1 MSTRL
6 FLLGAVS
13 ASSLLGTTASAQ
25 FDDLVAEKDYQ
36 ECLAEAM
43 QHSEPAVCGVPFILN
58 TIEVLG
64 DRDFNSPGSS
74 SIVTADVVADVSADH
89 PAEIL
94 NTLPGVNIHTNSGQE
109 HLIAIRS
116 PVLTGGAGQGSF
128 LVLENGVPTRS
139 PAFGNVNMLMD
150 VHHETAEA
158 IEVVRGPAS
167 AKYGSNA
174 VHGLINFILPGA
186 GRTEDGLDVRLTGS
200 TLSRYKADGVFA
212 SDVVGEGSVLSVSLQ
227 HDAGWRDDT
236 GLDQQKVSAS
246 QGFTLGTWDGE
257 AWFSFVNL
265 NQETGGF
272 VQGPDAY
279 EDEDLSEANAN
290 PEAFRDAKY
299 AIAAV
304 RLGTEFGDNTLSVTP
319 YARWQE
325 MEFRQHFLPYKGFEE
340 NSHSAWGVQARL
352 DGVVGDLQW
361 RIGSMVDI
369 ASGDLSETQPA
380 PFGFFPGD
388 SRFPVGVHYD

>member
-6 FLLGAVS
+6 IHLLGAGSVL
-13 ASSLLGTTASAQ
+13 ALLAGIASAQ
-25 FDDLVAEKDYQ
+25 TSEAKQNLDSESEAATENGFERAYLEGRVSDLCYPCVQASQLSLD
-36 ECLAEAM
+36 
-43 QHSEPAVCGVPFILN
+43 N
-58 TIEVLG
+58 IEVFG
-64 DRDFNSPGSS
+64 DRTENDPGSFAFIDS
-74 SIVTADVVADVSADH
+74 ANVLEASADH

-94 NTLPGVNIHTNSGQE
+94 NTLPGVNVQINSGQE
-109 HLIAIRS
+109 HLIAVRS

-186 GRTEDGLDVRLTGS
+186 GRTEDGLDIRLTGS

-212 SDVVGEGSVLSVSLQ
+212 SDEVGEGSVLSVSLQ

-246 QGFTLGTWDGE
+246 QAFELGDWSGE

-272 VQGPDAY
+272 VGGTDAY
-279 EDEDLSEANAN
+279 KDEDLSEANDN
-290 PEAFRDAKY
+290 PEAFRDAQY

-304 RLGTEFGDNTLSVTP
+304 RLGTDFGGNTLSVTP

-325 MEFRQHFLPYKGFEE
+325 MEFRQHFLPYKGYEE
-340 NSHSAWGVQARL
+340 NSHSA
-352 DGVVGDLQW
+352 
-361 RIGSMVDI
+361 
-369 ASGDLSETQPA
+369 
-380 PFGFFPGD
+380 
-388 SRFPVGVHYD
+388 